1 MAKAQSTTLTVEPR
15 ASAHSRATRRLRRA
29 GRVPGVLYG
38 RGADP
43 QPFSVD
49 ERDLRLALAAAG
61 AVLDVELDGSKT
73 SAILKDSH
81 RHPVRGEVLHI
92 DLLRVDLNKPIQ
104 AQVVLHLVG
113 ADDAPGVKE
122 GGVLEQV
129 TREITVEALPN
140 DIPETIEHDVSHM
153 EMLATEHLSAVTA
166 PPNVTFTDDLEE
178 TVIASVTPPRV
189 EEVDDEIEA
198 ETGIVGEEGAPVAE
212 GEGEAGGA
220 EGAAEDAGA
229 GGDE

>member
-1 MAKAQSTTLTVEPR
+1 
-15 ASAHSRATRRLRRA
+15 
-29 GRVPGVLYG
+29 
-38 RGADP
+38 
-43 QPFSVD
+43 
-49 ERDLRLALAAAG
+49 
-61 AVLDVELDGSKT
+61 
-73 SAILKDSH
+73 
-81 RHPVRGEVLHI
+81 LHI
-92 DLLRVDLNKPIQ
+92 DLLRVDLNKPIH

-113 ADDAPGVKE
+113 AEDAPGVKE

-129 TREITVEALPN
+129 TREVTVEALPN

-153 EMLATEHLSAVTA
+153 EMLATEHLSDVTA

-189 EEVDDEIEA
+189 EEVGEEIEA
-198 ETGIVGEEGAPVAE
+198 ETGIVGEDGAPAAE

-220 EGAAEDAGA
+220 EGAAEGADA